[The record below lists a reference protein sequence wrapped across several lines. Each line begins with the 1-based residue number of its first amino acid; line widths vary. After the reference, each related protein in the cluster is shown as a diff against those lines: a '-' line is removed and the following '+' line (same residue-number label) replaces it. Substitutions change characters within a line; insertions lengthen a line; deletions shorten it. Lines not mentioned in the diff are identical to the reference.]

1 MCRTLL
7 DVSGF
12 CVGRGRL
19 QLKKSCVRISCRQ
32 PYRAPPSETTFVE
45 IQRQTGCQARSPP
58 RSSKSGIHGRKLW
71 PADPSRHNRQSS
83 RSLLPEPAG
92 RCLQREKS
100 VTGQWRRT
108 ALSLERKTT
117 RTVAK
122 KVEPKSP
129 QPASSNL

>member
-1 MCRTLL
+1 MRRTLL

-19 QLKKSCVRISCRQ
+19 QLKKCCVRISCRQ
-32 PYRAPPSETTFVE
+32 PYRAPPSETIFVE

-58 RSSKSGIHGRKLW
+58 RSSKSGIHGQKLW

-83 RSLLPEPAG
+83 RSPAPG
-92 RCLQREKS
+92 TSGKMPATRKI

>member
-1 MCRTLL
+1 MRRTLL

-32 PYRAPPSETTFVE
+32 PYRAPPSETIFGE

-71 PADPSRHNRQSS
+71 PADPSRHNRRSS
-83 RSLLPEPAG
+83 KSLPPEPAEDA
-92 RCLQREKS
+92 CNEKDRHRA
-100 VTGQWRRT
+100 VAPDRT
-108 ALSLERKTT
+108 EPGEKNDKNRS
-117 RTVAK
+117 K
-122 KVEPKSP
+122 KGGTEEPA
-129 QPASSNL
+129 ASQQ

>member
-1 MCRTLL
+1 MHAFFDALHIKNRSGESICLHKMRRTLL

-12 CVGRGRL
+12 CVSCGRL

-58 RSSKSGIHGRKLW
+58 RSSKSGIHARKLW

-83 RSLLPEPAG
+83 RSLPPEPAG
-92 RCLQREKS
+92 RCLQRERS
-100 VTGQWRRT
+100 
-108 ALSLERKTT
+108 
-117 RTVAK
+117 
-122 KVEPKSP
+122 SP
-129 QPASSNL
+129 DSGAGPH

>member
-1 MCRTLL
+1 MHAFFDALHIKNRSGESICLHKMRRTLL
-7 DVSGF
+7 DISGF
-12 CVGRGRL
+12 CVSRGRL

-45 IQRQTGCQARSPP
+45 IQRQTGCQARLPP

-92 RCLQREKS
+92 RCLQRERS
-100 VTGQWRRT
+100 
-108 ALSLERKTT
+108 
-117 RTVAK
+117 
-122 KVEPKSP
+122 SP
-129 QPASSNL
+129 DSGAGPH

>member
-1 MCRTLL
+1 MRRTLL

-19 QLKKSCVRISCRQ
+19 QLKKSCVRISYRQ

-92 RCLQREKS
+92 RSCNEKD
-100 VTGQWRRT
+100 RH
-108 ALSLERKTT
+108 
-117 RTVAK
+117 RTVAPDRAEPGEKNDKNRGK
-122 KVEPKSP
+122 KSGTEEPA
-129 QPASSNL
+129 ASQQ